1 MREPRVVAT
10 FNVAYERLGK
20 RVVVQSE
27 DVSRRGLFLRTIDFL
42 PVGDVLE
49 LEIKVGGGDLAVT
62 VVSRVAHVLS
72 EPAARSLGREP
83 GMGHGAEAH
92 GGDQR
97 ACHGGGGI
105 REVGGDQCAVG
116 SAA

>member
-27 DVSRRGLFLRTIDFL
+27 DVSRRGLFLRTTDFL

-49 LEIKVGGGDLAVT
+49 LEIKVGGDMAVT

-83 GMGHGAEAH
+83 GMGFEFLEE
-92 GGDQR
+92 DR
-97 ACHGGGGI
+97 ARLYKLHLQLAQENLAG
-105 REVGGDQCAVG
+105 
-116 SAA
+116 